1 MKKVTMPGARPSG
14 GMGAMGQRRPRSAA
28 MIGRM
33 AREGMPAPG
42 VGVGGAP
49 PGLGGPKPL
58 PRGGRPAPIAPKSGI
73 NTTQWQAGPARMTP
87 ASMPGGKVP
96 FGLGAPAVRPALGA
110 RAQPGQG
117 EAPPVNMQN
126 MQSVAGPGPG
136 AARPQVRPR
145 VRGGRGI

>member
-1 MKKVTMPGARPSG
+1 MKKVTMPGARPAG
-14 GMGAMGQRRPRSAA
+14 GMGAMGQRRPRAAA

-58 PRGGRPAPIAPKSGI
+58 PRGGRPAA
-73 NTTQWQAGPARMTP
+73 
-87 ASMPGGKVP
+87 MPGGKVP

-117 EAPPVNMQN
+117 EAPPVNMQDT
-126 MQSVAGPGPG
+126 QSEAGPGPG